1 VNARLPKYG
10 LRSLFLVT
18 ALAAAV
24 LAVLSWSGVF
34 AYRGPP
40 LERIQQLMTQAV
52 PVVDALEAYHQTHRD
67 YPTTL
72 DEAGIAHPRIDG
84 GWLIYERF
92 GPHLGE
98 VPPYQLTLCLRRYGT
113 VGLFE
118 YDSWR
123 VCVDGRD
130 RYWTQ
135 AEARQNAAAAP

>member
-1 VNARLPKYG
+1 
-10 LRSLFLVT
+10 VT

-40 LERIQQLMTQAV
+40 LERIQQLMAQAL

-72 DEAGIAHPRIDG
+72 DEAGIVHPRIAG
-84 GWLIYERF
+84 GWLIYEKIA
-92 GPHLGE
+92 PLQGE
-98 VPPYQLTLCLRRYGT
+98 GPPYQLTLCLRRYGA

-118 YDSWR
+118 YNYWR

-130 RYWTQ
+130 RYWTYG
-135 AEARQNAAAAP
+135 EARQNAAAAP